1 MKHKRLMCAAWAAA
15 CFSLVGQGTVA
26 DAAPINWHSNRVHVE
41 ADGKD
46 LKDVLRDF
54 TAGQGIPATISGD
67 VHGTVTGHFDM
78 SPQRFL
84 DTLSSTF
91 GLVWFYDGVLLSISD
106 VNSVT
111 RQVIKLDHASTDDLS
126 SALAQL
132 HLDSPRF
139 PIVYDAGQSTAL
151 VSGPAPYVQLVAD
164 VAARLDQNAGQR
176 TGSVIR
182 VFKLHN
188 AWAADHK
195 VEIDGK
201 SVSVPGVASVLGG
214 MYHPA
219 DKGGAGLGHGGAFG
233 SREATTPAMQRVL
246 PMQDV
251 SGGAGGNGLDGSI
264 NPPLPHAMPST
275 SGSVGTGLSGLLG
288 GMGAGGG
295 ASSGMPMLSNA
306 AGGYGGPYGVVYG
319 ADGGA
324 NADTSG
330 GDPQGLPVIEADP
343 RTNSVLIRDVP
354 QRVGQY
360 QALIDQ
366 LDVKPKLIEIEAH
379 IIEIDD
385 NALKQLGVDWRAH
398 NSHVDL
404 QTGTGTTQQTGYNG
418 NIQPTFGTQTLADG
432 TTVIDTTP
440 VGASLTAVLGN
451 AGRYL
456 LTRIDALQQSNL
468 ARIDA
473 SPKVATLNNVEA
485 IMDNQTRFFVRVSGY
500 TSADLYSVSAGVS
513 LRVLPLVVEENGKM
527 QIKLDVHVEDGSL
540 TGQSVDNIPI
550 ITTST
555 INTEAFVGQG
565 ESLLIGGYRLDSAT
579 NGETGVPGLSKI
591 PLLGALFRTRNNQ
604 NSHMERLFLLSPR
617 IIEF

>member
-15 CFSLVGQGTVA
+15 CLSLVGMGTVA
-26 DAAPINWHSNRVHVE
+26 DAAPIRWHSNSVHVV
-41 ADGKD
+41 ADGQD

-54 TAGQGIPATISGD
+54 SAGQGVPTTVAGD

-84 DTLSSTF
+84 DTLASTF
-91 GLVWFYDGVLLSISD
+91 GLVWFYDGVVLSISD

-111 RQVIKLDHASTDDLS
+111 RQVIKLDHASTDELN
-126 SALAQL
+126 SALVQL

-164 VAARLDQNAGQR
+164 IAKRLDQNAGQR
-176 TGSVIR
+176 SGSVIR
-182 VFKLHN
+182 VFQLHH

-201 SVSVPGVASVLGG
+201 AVTVPGVASVLSG
-214 MYHPA
+214 MYHA
-219 DKGGAGLGHGGAFG
+219 KDTSGAGLGGVGGLDYRGAQ
-233 SREATTPAMQRVL
+233 APTMQRL
-246 PMQDV
+246 QPMQDV
-251 SGGAGGNGLDGSI
+251 SGSTSGNGLDGSI
-264 NPPLPHAMPST
+264 NPPLPHAMAPN
-275 SGSVGTGLSGLLG
+275 GNPAPGLSGLLN
-288 GMGAGGG
+288 GMGAGGS
-295 ASSGMPMLSNA
+295 AASGMPMLSGLSGSLYGSDGD
-306 AGGYGGPYGVVYG
+306 GGTADMSGGGPQ
-319 ADGGA
+319 
-324 NADTSG
+324 S
-330 GDPQGLPVIEADP
+330 LPVIEADP

-354 QRVGQY
+354 QREGQY
-360 QALIDQ
+360 QALVDR

-385 NALKQLGVDWRAH
+385 NALKQIGVDWRAH

-404 QTGTGTTQQTGYNG
+404 QTGTGNTQQNGYNG

-456 LTRIDALQQSNL
+456 LARIDALQQSNL
-468 ARIDA
+468 ARVDA

-485 IMDNQTRFFVRVSGY
+485 VMDNQTRFFVRVSGY
-500 TSADLYSVSAGVS
+500 TAADLYSVSAGVS
-513 LRVLPLVVEENGKM
+513 LRVLPLVVEEDGRM
-527 QIKLDVHVEDGSL
+527 QIKLNVHVEDGSL

-591 PLLGALFRTRNNQ
+591 PLIGALFRTRNDQ
-604 NSHMERLFLLSPR
+604 HSHMERLFLLSPR

>member
-1 MKHKRLMCAAWAAA
+1 MKQKQLMCAVWAAA
-15 CFSLVGQGTVA
+15 CFSLVGAGSIA
-26 DAAPINWHSNRVHVE
+26 DAAPIKWHGRMVHVV
-41 ADGKD
+41 ADGQD

-54 TAGQGIPATISGD
+54 AASQGVPATISSD

-91 GLVWFYDGVLLSISD
+91 GLVWFYDGTVLSISD

-111 RQVIKLDHASTDDLS
+111 RQVVKLDHASTDDLAN
-126 SALAQL
+126 ALTQL
-132 HLDSPRF
+132 HIDSPRF
-139 PIVYDAGQSTAL
+139 PIVYDASQGTAL
-151 VSGPAPYVQLVAD
+151 VSGPAPYVQLVSD
-164 VAARLDQNAGQR
+164 VAKRLDENAEQR
-176 TGSVIR
+176 SGSVIR
-182 VFKLHN
+182 VYKLQH
-188 AWAADHK
+188 AWAADHN

-201 SVSVPGVASVLGG
+201 SVTVPGVASVLAG
-214 MYHPA
+214 MYHP
-219 DKGGAGLGHGGAFG
+219 KGARGPGLGGPGGFDYRAA
-233 SREATTPAMQRVL
+233 REPTMQRVQ

-251 SGGAGGNGLDGSI
+251 SGSASGNGLTGGL
-264 NPPLPHAMPST
+264 NPPLPSSMPSG
-275 SGSVGTGLSGLLG
+275 GSVGTGLSGLLN
-288 GMGAGGG
+288 GMGAGGS
-295 ASSGMPMLSNA
+295 ATSGMPTLSGLSSA
-306 AGGYGGPYGVVYG
+306 MYGGDGDG
-319 ADGGA
+319 AGI
-324 NADTSG
+324 SG
-330 GDPQGLPVIEADP
+330 SAPQSLPVIEADP

-354 QRVGQY
+354 QREGQY
-360 QALIDQ
+360 QSLIDQ

-404 QTGTGTTQQTGYNG
+404 QTGTGLTQQNGYNG

-440 VGASLTAVLGN
+440 AGASLTAVLGN

-456 LTRIDALQQSNL
+456 LARIDALQQSNL

-513 LRVLPLVVEENGKM
+513 LRVLPLVVEENGRM
-527 QIKLDVHVEDGSL
+527 EIKLNVHVEDGSL

-579 NGETGVPGLSKI
+579 NGVTGVPGLSKI
-591 PLLGALFRTRNNQ
+591 PLIGALFRTHNDQ
-604 NSHMERLFLLSPR
+604 HSHMERLFLLSPR
-617 IIEF
+617 IIQF

>member
-1 MKHKRLMCAAWAAA
+1 MKHKRLICAAWAAA
-15 CFSLVGQGTVA
+15 CLSLVGMGTA
-26 DAAPINWHSNRVHVE
+26 AHAAPINWHGTRVHVV
-41 ADGKD
+41 ADGQD

-54 TAGQGIPATISGD
+54 TAGQGVPTTISSD

-91 GLVWFYDGVLLSISD
+91 GLVWFYDGVVLSISD

-126 SALAQL
+126 SALTQL
-132 HLDSPRF
+132 HLDSTRF

-151 VSGPAPYVQLVAD
+151 VSGPAPYVQLVAE
-164 VAARLDQNAGQR
+164 VAKRLDQNAGQR
-176 TGSVIR
+176 SGSIVR
-182 VFKLHN
+182 VFQLRH

-201 SVSVPGVASVLGG
+201 AVTVPGVASVLSG
-214 MYHPA
+214 MYHAA
-219 DKGGAGLGHGGAFG
+219 DKGGAGQGNGGFDYRGA
-233 SREATTPAMQRVL
+233 AAPAMQRVL

-251 SGGAGGNGLDGSI
+251 SGSASGNGLDGSV
-264 NPPLPHAMPST
+264 NPPLPRAMPST
-275 SGSVGTGLSGLLG
+275 SSGGTGLSGLLN
-288 GMGAGGG
+288 GMGAGGS
-295 ASSGMPMLSNA
+295 AASGMPMLSSLS
-306 AGGYGGPYGVVYG
+306 GGLYG
-319 ADGGA
+319 ADSAG
-324 NADTSG
+324 TSTEPSG
-330 GDPQGLPVIEADP
+330 GDAQSLPVIEADP

-354 QRVGQY
+354 QREGQY
-360 QALIDQ
+360 QALIDK

-398 NSHVDL
+398 NSHADL
-404 QTGTGTTQQTGYNG
+404 QTGTGTTQQNGYNG

-456 LTRIDALQQSNL
+456 LARIDALQQSNL

-485 IMDNQTRFFVRVSGY
+485 VMDNQTRFFVRVSGY
-500 TSADLYSVSAGVS
+500 TSADLYSVSTGVS
-513 LRVLPLVVEENGKM
+513 LRVLPLVVDENGRM
-527 QIKLDVHVEDGSL
+527 EIKLDVHVEDGSL
-540 TGQSVDNIPI
+540 TGQNVDNIPI

-591 PLLGALFRTRNNQ
+591 PLIGALFRTRNDQ
-604 NSHMERLFLLSPR
+604 HSHMERLFLLSPR

>member
-1 MKHKRLMCAAWAAA
+1 MKQKRLMCAAWAAA
-15 CFSLVGQGTVA
+15 CLSLVGPQAAAATAPIHWHGNMVHVVA
-26 DAAPINWHSNRVHVE
+26 D
-41 ADGKD
+41 GQD
-46 LKDVLRDF
+46 LKVVLHDF
-54 TAGQGIPATISGD
+54 TAGQGVPATVSAD

-91 GLVWFYDGVLLSISD
+91 GLVWFYDGVVLSISD

-111 RQVIKLDHASTDDLS
+111 RQVIKLDHASTDDLA
-126 SALAQL
+126 SALTQL
-132 HLDSPRF
+132 HIESPRF
-139 PIVYDAGQSTAL
+139 PIVYDASQGTVL

-164 VAARLDQNAGQR
+164 VAKRLDQNADQR
-176 TGSVIR
+176 SGSVVR
-182 VFKLHN
+182 VFKLHS

-201 SVSVPGVASVLGG
+201 SVTVPGVASVLAG
-214 MYHPA
+214 MYHPK
-219 DKGGAGLGHGGAFG
+219 DRSGAGLGGFD
-233 SREATTPAMQRVL
+233 SRDAKTPTMQRVQ

-251 SGGAGGNGLDGSI
+251 SGSTMGNGLNGSI
-264 NPPLPHAMPST
+264 NPPLPNSMPSN
-275 SGSVGTGLSGLLG
+275 GAVGTGLSGLLN
-288 GMGAGGG
+288 GMGSGGG
-295 ASSGMPMLSNA
+295 PASGMPMLSGLSGA
-306 AGGYGGPYGVVYG
+306 LYGGADSNG
-319 ADGGA
+319 AGSDFFGG
-324 NADTSG
+324 G
-330 GDPQGLPVIEADP
+330 PQSLPVIEADP

-354 QRVGQY
+354 QREGQY
-360 QALIDQ
+360 QSLIDQ

-385 NALKQLGVDWRAH
+385 NALKQIGVDWRAH

-404 QTGTGTTQQTGYNG
+404 QTGTGTAQQNGYNG

-440 VGASLTAVLGN
+440 AGASLTAVLGN

-456 LTRIDALQQSNL
+456 LARIDALQQSNL
-468 ARIDA
+468 ARVDA

-485 IMDNQTRFFVRVSGY
+485 VMDNQTRFFVRVSGY
-500 TSADLYSVSAGVS
+500 TAADLYSVSTGVS
-513 LRVLPLVVEENGKM
+513 LRVLPLVVEENGRM
-527 QIKLDVHVEDGSL
+527 QIKLNVHVEDGSL

-591 PLLGALFRTRNNQ
+591 PFIGALFRTRNNQ
-604 NSHMERLFLLSPR
+604 HSHMERLFLLSPR

>member
-1 MKHKRLMCAAWAAA
+1 MKQKRLMCAAWAAA
-15 CFSLVGQGTVA
+15 CLSLIGQGTVA
-26 DAAPINWHSNRVHVE
+26 DAAPINWHGNKVHVV
-41 ADGKD
+41 ADGQD
-46 LKDVLRDF
+46 LKEVLRDF
-54 TAGQGIPATISGD
+54 TAGQGVPATVSGD

-91 GLVWFYDGVLLSISD
+91 GLVWFYDGVVLSISD

-126 SALAQL
+126 SAIAQL
-132 HLDSPRF
+132 HLDSSRF

-164 VAARLDQNAGQR
+164 VAKRLDQNAGQR

-201 SVSVPGVASVLGG
+201 SVGVPGVASVLSG

-219 DKGGAGLGHGGAFG
+219 EKGGAGAGSGGAFG
-233 SREATTPAMQRVL
+233 SREATAPAMQRVQ

-251 SGGAGGNGLDGSI
+251 AGSASGNGFEGGI
-264 NPPLPHAMPST
+264 NPPLPHAMPSS
-275 SGSVGTGLSGLLG
+275 SGSVGSGLSGLLS

-295 ASSGMPMLSNA
+295 ASSGMPMLSNVS
-306 AGGYGGPYGVVYG
+306 GNLYGVDSASASG
-319 ADGGA
+319 ST
-324 NADTSG
+324 DTSG
-330 GDPQGLPVIEADP
+330 GEPQALPVIEADP
-343 RTNSVLIRDVP
+343 RTNSVLIRDLP

-360 QALIDQ
+360 QTLIDQ

-456 LTRIDALQQSNL
+456 LARIDALQQSNL

-579 NGETGVPGLSKI
+579 TGETGVPGLSKI
-591 PLLGALFRTRNNQ
+591 PLIGALFRTRNNQ

>member
-1 MKHKRLMCAAWAAA
+1 MKHKRLVCAAWAAA
-15 CFSLVGQGTVA
+15 CLSLVGHGTIA

-41 ADGKD
+41 ADGQD
-46 LKDVLRDF
+46 LKEVLRDF
-54 TAGQGIPATISGD
+54 AAGQGIPATVSAD

-91 GLVWFYDGVLLSISD
+91 GLVWFYDGVVLSISD

-126 SALAQL
+126 SALMQL
-132 HLDSPRF
+132 HLDSRRF
-139 PIVYDAGQSTAL
+139 PIVYDASQSTAL

-164 VAARLDQNAGQR
+164 IAKRLDQNAGQR

-201 SVSVPGVASVLGG
+201 SVGVPGVASVLAG

-219 DKGGAGLGHGGAFG
+219 DKGGAGSGIALG
-233 SREATTPAMQRVL
+233 SREATAAAMQRIL

-251 SGGAGGNGLDGSI
+251 AGSASGNGLDGGI
-264 NPPLPHAMPST
+264 NPPLPHAMPGT

-288 GMGAGGG
+288 GMSTGGG
-295 ASSGMPMLSNA
+295 ASSGMPMLSNVS
-306 AGGYGGPYGVVYG
+306 GGPYG
-319 ADGGA
+319 ADSGGA

-330 GDPQGLPVIEADP
+330 GDPQALPVIEADP

-360 QALIDQ
+360 QTLIDQ

-456 LTRIDALQQSNL
+456 LARIDALQQSNL

-579 NGETGVPGLSKI
+579 TGETGVPGLSKI
-591 PLLGALFRTRNNQ
+591 PLIGALFRTRNNQ

>member
-1 MKHKRLMCAAWAAA
+1 MKHKRLICAAWAAA
-15 CFSLVGQGTVA
+15 CLSFVGMATVA
-26 DAAPINWHSNRVHVE
+26 DAAPINWHGNKVHVV
-41 ADGKD
+41 ADGQD
-46 LKDVLRDF
+46 LKEVLRDF
-54 TAGQGIPATISGD
+54 TAGQGVPATIASD

-91 GLVWFYDGVLLSISD
+91 GLVWFYDGVVLSISD
-106 VNSVT
+106 VNGVT

-126 SALAQL
+126 SALVQL
-132 HLDSPRF
+132 HIESSRF
-139 PIVYDAGQSTAL
+139 PIVYDAGQGTAL
-151 VSGPAPYVQLVAD
+151 VSGPAPYVQLVAE
-164 VAARLDQNAGQR
+164 VAKRLDQNAGQR
-176 TGSVIR
+176 SGSIIR
-182 VFKLHN
+182 VFQLRH

-201 SVSVPGVASVLGG
+201 TVSVPGVASVLSN
-214 MYHPA
+214 MYHPME
-219 DKGGAGLGHGGAFG
+219 KSGGGLGNAGGFDYRA
-233 SREATTPAMQRVL
+233 AIAPTMQRMQ

-251 SGGAGGNGLDGSI
+251 SGSAAGNGLDGSI
-264 NPPLPHAMPST
+264 NPPLPRAMPNA
-275 SGSVGTGLSGLLG
+275 SGVGPGLSGLLN
-288 GMGAGGG
+288 GMGAGGS
-295 ASSGMPMLSNA
+295 ASSGMPMLSSLS
-306 AGGYGGPYGVVYG
+306 GSLYG
-319 ADGGA
+319 ADSGGGNAGDISGGGA
-324 NADTSG
+324 QS
-330 GDPQGLPVIEADP
+330 LPVIEADP

-354 QRVGQY
+354 QREGQY
-360 QALIDQ
+360 EALIDK

-456 LTRIDALQQSNL
+456 LARIDALQQSNL

-500 TSADLYSVSAGVS
+500 TSADLYSVSTGVS
-513 LRVLPLVVEENGKM
+513 LRVLPLVVDENGQM
-527 QIKLDVHVEDGSL
+527 QIKLNVHVEDGSL

-591 PLLGALFRTRNNQ
+591 PLIGALFRTRNDQ
-604 NSHMERLFLLSPR
+604 HSHMERLFLLSPR

>member
-1 MKHKRLMCAAWAAA
+1 MKHKWLICAAWVAA
-15 CFSLVGQGTVA
+15 CLSLAGMATVA
-26 DAAPINWHSNRVHVE
+26 DAAPINWHGNRVHVV
-41 ADGKD
+41 ADGQD
-46 LKDVLRDF
+46 LKEVLRDF
-54 TAGQGIPATISGD
+54 TAGQGVPATISSD

-91 GLVWFYDGVLLSISD
+91 GLVWFYDGVVLSISD

-126 SALAQL
+126 SALTQL
-132 HLDSPRF
+132 HLDSTRF

-151 VSGPAPYVQLVAD
+151 VSGPAPYVQLVSD
-164 VAARLDQNAGQR
+164 VARRLDQNAGQR
-176 TGSVIR
+176 SGSVIR
-182 VFKLHN
+182 VFQLHH

-201 SVSVPGVASVLGG
+201 NVSVPGVASVLSG

-219 DKGGAGLGHGGAFG
+219 DKSGAAPGNGSGFDYRGAT
-233 SREATTPAMQRVL
+233 APAMQRVM

-251 SGGAGGNGLDGSI
+251 SGGTAGNGLDG
-264 NPPLPHAMPST
+264 NVNAPLPHAMPST
-275 SGSVGTGLSGLLG
+275 STVGPGLSGLLS
-288 GMGAGGG
+288 GMGAGGS
-295 ASSGMPMLSNA
+295 ASSGMPMLSSLS
-306 AGGYGGPYGVVYG
+306 GSLYG
-319 ADGGA
+319 ADSGGTAGVDLSGGGA
-324 NADTSG
+324 PS
-330 GDPQGLPVIEADP
+330 LPVIEADP

-354 QRVGQY
+354 QREGQY
-360 QALIDQ
+360 QALIDK

-404 QTGTGTTQQTGYNG
+404 QTGTGTTQQNGYNG

-456 LTRIDALQQSNL
+456 LARIDALQQSNL

-473 SPKVATLNNVEA
+473 SPKVATLDNVEA
-485 IMDNQTRFFVRVSGY
+485 VMDNQTRFFVRVSGY

-513 LRVLPLVVEENGKM
+513 LRVLPLVVEENGRM
-527 QIKLDVHVEDGSL
+527 EIKLNVHVEDGSL
-540 TGQSVDNIPI
+540 TGQNVDNIPI

-591 PLLGALFRTRNNQ
+591 PLIGALFRTRNDQ
-604 NSHMERLFLLSPR
+604 HSHMERLFLLSPR